1 MRTLSSFM
9 VMTLRSPENRMCVCV
24 CGLNM
29 PPHMGAHALNVGKSR
44 WGMCETFFRVSVLFV
59 NILFTLGTALDIL
72 QLISQ

>member
-1 MRTLSSFM
+1 M